1 MEMVNKLL
9 FKGYVLRVQKMNLKK
24 KDGFDHWLTLA
35 IAAVIVIGLGVIFKD
50 KLGELMTFIF
60 TNLQTKIQDFWRLIT
75 VS

>member
-1 MEMVNKLL
+1 MKMVNKLL
-9 FKGYVLRVQKMNLKK
+9 FKGYVLKMQKKNLKK

-35 IAAVIVIGLGVIFKD
+35 IAAVIVIGIGVIFKD
-50 KLGELMTFIF
+50 KLGELMTFVF

>member
-9 FKGYVLRVQKMNLKK
+9 FKGYVLRVQKKNLKK

-35 IAAVIVIGLGVIFKD
+35 IAAVIVIGVGVIFKD
-50 KLGELMTFIF
+50 QLGELMTFVF
-60 TNLQTKIQDFWRLIT
+60 TNLKTKIQDFWRLIT